1 MIFVA
6 LLAPVVALVLLLCM
20 SILEDWYENTDSNIV
35 DAPPR

>member
-6 LLAPVVALVLLLCM
+6 LLAPVVALALLLCM
-20 SILEDWYENTDSNIV
+20 PVLEDWYEHSDSDSI